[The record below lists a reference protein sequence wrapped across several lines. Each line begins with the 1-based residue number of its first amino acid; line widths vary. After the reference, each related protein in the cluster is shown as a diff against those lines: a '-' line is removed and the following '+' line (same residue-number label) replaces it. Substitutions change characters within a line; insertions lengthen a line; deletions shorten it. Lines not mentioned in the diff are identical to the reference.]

1 MQPHENL
8 LFTATEAA
16 ALTRL
21 PVKAVHNAI
30 DKQTVRAAPA
40 TGEGNTARLLDL
52 PALMALILER
62 RLADRFAPE
71 LRREVFAALLRTPK
85 STLSLEGGL
94 LQIDLRE
101 PRRELT
107 AALKQLRR
115 VRQLVTTNPKV
126 VGGVPVFRGT
136 RVPVHLI
143 ATMVNEGSTETDVL
157 QGYPS
162 LTAEMVRLAPLY
174 AAAYP
179 QRGRP
184 RQQPWS
190 GLKPVSVTRIPLAS
204 IRPG

>member
-1 MQPHENL
+1 MQTHENL

-71 LRREVFAALLRTPK
+71 LRREVFAK